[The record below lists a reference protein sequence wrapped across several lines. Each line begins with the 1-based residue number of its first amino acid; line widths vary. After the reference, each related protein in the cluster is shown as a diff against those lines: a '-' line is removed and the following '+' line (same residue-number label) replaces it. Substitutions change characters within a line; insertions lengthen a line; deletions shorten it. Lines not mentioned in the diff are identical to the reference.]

1 MRPIAI
7 VVVLLALL
15 APASTGA
22 APLAVKR
29 QQEGD
34 AIWLVATGVK
44 NHFTGYYA
52 SAHLDEPDGGGDFSW
67 DSASIGKG
75 RCVREKDKFGT
86 STSCTFT
93 GWAQGT
99 ASENFTMDPLMEE
112 AELKLDRKGETFRV
126 RWTGNDLA
134 FYEAGEGCM
143 SSDDEEP
150 REGHG
155 GGLLRFAKAEGD
167 IYGEHVISKGTFG
180 AMLSSGAMVTQCT
193 RFDALS
199 RLGPGEKI
207 RVTL

>member
-1 MRPIAI
+1 MAIA
-7 VVVLLALL
+7 VVLLALL
-15 APASTGA
+15 APAPTGA

-29 QQEGD
+29 QQGAD

-52 SAHLDEPDGGGDFSW
+52 SAHLDEPDGDGDFSW

-99 ASENFTMDPLMEE
+99 ASDNFTMDPVMEE
-112 AELKLDRKGETFRV
+112 AELELKRKGETFRV
-126 RWTGNDLA
+126 HWTGNDWGL
-134 FYEAGEGCM
+134 YQAGEGCI

-155 GGLLRFAKAEGD
+155 GGLLRIARAKGD
-167 IYGEHVISKGTFG
+167 IFGEHVVSKGTFG
-180 AMLSSGAMVTQCT
+180 AMLMSGAMVTQCT

-199 RLGPGEKI
+199 NLGPGETVRI
-207 RVTL
+207 TF